1 VKRPDYPFHD
11 GYPQSPQKE
20 ERLFYYIGLVIGSLF
35 ILLGLAGSIL
45 PILPGPT
52 LSFIGLFWVAL
63 LRHFSPPLTPTLILF
78 MLIITIAITVM
89 DYFIPLIGAK
99 KYGASK
105 WGIYGSIVGM
115 VIGAFL
121 SPLGMLL
128 GALIGAVLVE
138 WMVSRKEKQALKA
151 GWGIFI
157 GSILGSILKLVV
169 SGVMAYYFIIAVL

>member
-1 VKRPDYPFHD
+1 
-11 GYPQSPQKE
+11 
-20 ERLFYYIGLVIGSLF
+20 LLYYIGLVIGSLL
-35 ILLGLAGSIL
+35 ILLGLAGSVL
-45 PILPGPT
+45 PVLPGPT
-52 LSFIGLFWVAL
+52 LSFIGLFLVAL
-63 LRHFSPPLTPTLILF
+63 VRHFSPPLTPTLIIF
-78 MLIITIAITVM
+78 MLIITMVVTVV

-99 KYGASK
+99 KYGTSK

-115 VIGAFL
+115 IIGVFF

-138 WMVSRKEKQALKA
+138 WIVSRKEKQALKA

-157 GSILGSILKLVV
+157 GSIFGSILKLVV

>member
-1 VKRPDYPFHD
+1 M
-11 GYPQSPQKE
+11 
-20 ERLFYYIGLVIGSLF
+20 LYYIGVGIGFIL

-45 PILPGPT
+45 PIIPGPT
-52 LSFIGLFWVAL
+52 LSFIGLLWIAL
-63 LRHFSPPLTPTLILF
+63 LRQFSPPLTPTLILL
-78 MLIITIAITVM
+78 MLIITVAITIM

-99 KYGASK
+99 KYGTSK

-115 VIGAFL
+115 IIGAFL

-128 GALIGAVLVE
+128 GGLIGAVLIE
-138 WMVSRKEKQALKA
+138 WLVSRKEKQALKA

-157 GSILGSILKLVV
+157 GTILGSILKLVV